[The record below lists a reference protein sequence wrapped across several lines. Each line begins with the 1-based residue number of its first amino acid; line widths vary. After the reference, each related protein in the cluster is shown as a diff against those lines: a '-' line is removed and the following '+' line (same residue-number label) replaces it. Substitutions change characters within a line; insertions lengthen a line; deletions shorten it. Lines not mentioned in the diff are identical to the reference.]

1 MLFWIIFLESSYLV
15 KSFLFLYDLELCN
28 GTTKINIHSTF
39 LFNSDIFL
47 LLGGTEMNFINHFK
61 TITAHKLLVMKYCFK
76 LGLYK
81 QGLLHDL

>member
-47 LLGGTEMNFINHFK
+47 LLGGDGDEF
-61 TITAHKLLVMKYCFK
+61 
-76 LGLYK
+76 YK
-81 QGLLHDL
+81 SF